1 MKERFCVL
9 TQHRFSE
16 APLLF
21 SPPPPPQAW
30 SALRASC
37 ARGYATTPSLRD
49 YDAVTIAQTKPQR
62 GAVVVNPMRES
73 IGDATKHG
81 ENSKSI
87 YRASEKRCCGL

>member
-1 MKERFCVL
+1 MLLRVHTTSLLRSSAFVL
-9 TQHRFSE
+9 
-16 APLLF
+16 AL
-21 SPPPPPQAW
+21 PPRLGRP
-30 SALRASC
+30 SGASC

-81 ENSKSI
+81 GKIANYI
-87 YRASEKRCCGL
+87 NLASEKRCCSL

>member
-1 MKERFCVL
+1 MEECFCVF

-21 SPPPPPQAW
+21 SHSPQAW

-81 ENSKSI
+81 GKIANYI
-87 YRASEKRCCGL
+87 NLASEKRCCSL

>member
-1 MKERFCVL
+1 MRAHTTSLLRSSAFVL
-9 TQHRFSE
+9 ALS
-16 APLLF
+16 
-21 SPPPPPQAW
+21 PQAW
-30 SALRASC
+30 SALGASC

-81 ENSKSI
+81 EDSKSI

>member
-21 SPPPPPQAW
+21 SHSPPQAW

-81 ENSKSI
+81 GKIANYI
-87 YRASEKRCCGL
+87 NLASEKRCCSL

>member
-1 MKERFCVL
+1 MRAHTTSLLRSSAFVL
-9 TQHRFSE
+9 ALS
-16 APLLF
+16 
-21 SPPPPPQAW
+21 PQAW
-30 SALRASC
+30 SVLRASC

-81 ENSKSI
+81 GKIANYI
-87 YRASEKRCCGL
+87 NLASEKRCCGL

>member
-1 MKERFCVL
+1 MEECFCVF

-16 APLLF
+16 APLLL
-21 SPPPPPQAW
+21 SHPRAC
-30 SALRASC
+30 SALGASC

-81 ENSKSI
+81 EDSKSI